1 MPGTY
6 SQILLHAV
14 FSTKRRA
21 SIITLE
27 IQPRLYDYIGG
38 IVRAQ
43 KGVVY
48 ALGGM
53 SDHLHILLRW
63 RTDAAISDLMR
74 TVKARSSV
82 WIHRTYPD
90 YAAFAWQEGYAVFSV
105 SKSAEPYVKSYIEH
119 QAEHHKKRDFQEE
132 LLARLR
138 ANGVDFDA
146 RYVFD

>member
-6 SQILLHAV
+6 SQILLHTV

-21 SIITLE
+21 TIITPE
-27 IQPRLYDYIGG
+27 VQPRLYDYIGG

-43 KGVVY
+43 EGVVY

-53 SDHLHILLRW
+53 SDHLHMLMRW
-63 RTDAAISDLMR
+63 RTDATIADLMR

-82 WIHRTYPD
+82 WVHRTFPSA
-90 YAAFAWQEGYAVFSV
+90 AAFAWQEGYAVFSV
-105 SKSAEPYVKSYIEH
+105 SKSAEQDVKAYIEN
-119 QAEHHKKRDFQEE
+119 QAEHHKKRDFQKE
-132 LLARLR
+132 LLALLH
-138 ANGVDFDA
+138 AHGVDFDA